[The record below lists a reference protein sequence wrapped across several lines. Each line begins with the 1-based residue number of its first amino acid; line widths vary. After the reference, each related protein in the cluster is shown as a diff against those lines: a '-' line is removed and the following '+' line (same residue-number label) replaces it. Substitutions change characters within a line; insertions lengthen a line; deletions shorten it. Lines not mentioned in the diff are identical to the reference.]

1 MLSKRYYH
9 SIIASILDAYEEYN
23 LMNDTCRGMINT
35 NPILIFPLNCVKIRN
50 VRCFL
55 NTSLKVHNTVDI
67 RYRFLFISPPVP
79 HVDLLLLHL
88 QEITKQSETP

>member
-1 MLSKRYYH
+1 
-9 SIIASILDAYEEYN
+9 
-23 LMNDTCRGMINT
+23 MNDTCRGMINT
-35 NPILIFPLNCVKIRN
+35 NPILIFPLNFVKIRN

-55 NTSLKVHNTVDI
+55 NTSLKVHSTVDI
-67 RYRFLFISPPVP
+67 RYRFLFISPSVP